1 MESMVFQSP
10 KKHRIIAIKNLLLKN
25 NIPVTSIKI
34 HINVGWRL
42 YNKYGHGITDE
53 RDRRDELN
61 VPIEDFNDKLNDAQT
76 FELYTAEEHEDTAIR
91 LIEDCDEETFFDD
104 CIFKSNNYDEA
115 FEIYSL
121 LNKNNIIC
129 DDIIPTAEEYLL
141 FIDPEDKEE
150 ALKLIEHKDD
160 DKERPRE
167 YQDTKLSL
175 NEYQDTRQKPNEIF
189 VQEHENNIFKYIVP
203 LVIILCISLIKID
216 NKFIFEIVINKI
228 DVIIREIINNVKL

>member
-10 KKHRIIAIKNLLLKN
+10 KKHRIIAIKYLLIKN

-34 HINVGWRL
+34 HINIGWSFYYKSVFRV
-42 YNKYGHGITDE
+42 TEE

-61 VPIEDFNDKLNDAQT
+61 VPIEDFDDKLNDAQT
-76 FELYTAEEHEDTAIR
+76 FEIYTGEEDEDKAIR

-104 CIFKSNNYDEA
+104 CIFKSNNYDDV

-129 DDIIPTAEEYLL
+129 DDIIPSEEKYLL

-150 ALKLIEHKDD
+150 AIKLIENKDVD
-160 DKERPRE
+160 IERPRE
-167 YQDTKLSL
+167 YQVTSP
-175 NEYQDTRQKPNEIF
+175 NPNEIF
-189 VQEHENNIFKYIVP
+189 VQEHDNNIFKYIVP
-203 LVIILCISLIKID
+203 LVVILCILFIRID
-216 NKFIFEIVINKI
+216 KNFIFEILIKKI
-228 DVIIREIINNVKL
+228 DIIIREIINNVRL